1 MYALPSN
8 DTTWDGFKTVVVVSV
23 PQRLHTIIVVVGSS
37 LGIASGAVSG
47 ITTTGGCCSVCWDV
61 DDDDD
66 V

>member
-37 LGIASGAVSG
+37 LGISSGAVSG
-47 ITTTGGCCSVCWDV
+47 ITTTGGCCCSVCS
-61 DDDDD
+61 DDD